1 MKCLMRIISYMMPS
15 RGHSRIKEKRTF
27 HRKLE
32 LNLKRNP
39 IWHVGVVQTLFP
51 KKDCT
56 RSQHDGVCFLFS
68 NFLPHKPIPRNTFMG
83 KTFEFT
89 LGDSW
94 VRPKSTFSNTKGNNE
109 YPLHIYMGGPLPP
122 APGMPGL

>member
-1 MKCLMRIISYMMPS
+1 MWFRLCSLKKTVLV
-15 RGHSRIKEKRTF
+15 HSMTAF
-27 HRKLE
+27 
-32 LNLKRNP
+32 
-39 IWHVGVVQTLFP
+39 V
-51 KKDCT
+51 
-56 RSQHDGVCFLFS
+56 FLFS

-94 VRPKSTFSNTKGNNE
+94 VRPKSTFSKTKGNNE
-109 YPLHIYMGGPLPP
+109 YPLHIYMGEPLPP